1 MSPQFS
7 VIIPTRN
14 REHYLQEAV
23 ASVLAQQDLDLELL
37 VVNDGEPLSISFNDS
52 RVRILEN
59 EKRTAVPAR
68 NLGVANAKGEFIAFL
83 DDDDFFIDPQHLAK
97 AMAEFRQYGDFY
109 FANGEMRFADGTVK
123 LFDRNA
129 TALSLESDNTIL
141 ISAVCYRRSI
151 HEMLGAFDEGL
162 PYYWD
167 WDWYL
172 RVARGGFKL
181 HHQNDV
187 AVAIRV
193 HQNNMSTHNEA
204 ARRAN
209 LDALERKHCLA
220 AIPLKNHTDFV

>member
-23 ASVLAQQDLDLELL
+23 ASVLAQQDIDLELL
-37 VVNDGEPLSISFNDS
+37 VANDGEPLSISFNDS

-97 AMAEFRQYGDFY
+97 AMAEFRQHTDFY

-129 TALSLESDNTIL
+129 TALSLERDNTIL

-151 HEMLGAFDEGL
+151 HQKLGGFDESL

-181 HHQNDV
+181 HHQKQA

-193 HQNNMSTHNEA
+193 HQNNMSTSNEA
-204 ARRAN
+204 SRRAN
-209 LDALERKHCLA
+209 LDALERKHKLA
-220 AIPLKNHTDFV
+220 KIPLKNHTDFV